1 MDQVMDKLNYVKQV
15 SPFPNLL
22 TCGQQIKVVSQ
33 FSLTER
39 LFLKV
44 ERDKGIVKWRVL
56 QEFHH
61 ALNPWGFWPKTKPN
75 NILRISLFYFYTII
89 AFLDPQAK

>member
-1 MDQVMDKLNYVKQV
+1 MDKLNYVKQV

-44 ERDKGIVKWRVL
+44 ERDKGIVK
-56 QEFHH
+56 
-61 ALNPWGFWPKTKPN
+61 
-75 NILRISLFYFYTII
+75 
-89 AFLDPQAK
+89 